1 MRPSGVPVCLMP
13 VQQHELG
20 EPASVVD
27 MVGVGLGVDL
37 FVMTIELLSR
47 GRSPAV
53 VHVWNLG
60 HAYADSVYVTFCV
73 QL

>member
-1 MRPSGVPVCLMP
+1 MCLKP

-27 MVGVGLGVDL
+27 MVGVGLDVDP

-47 GRSPAV
+47 GRSPAG
-53 VHVWNLG
+53 VWDLG
-60 HAYADSVYVTFCV
+60 HAYVDSPTSSLTY
-73 QL
+73 